1 MLDSAEKSAYEDE
14 IGPKPA
20 ESFKQKGNRMIF
32 AYKE

>member
-14 IGPKPA
+14 IGPKPV